1 MPTVEAITRVY
12 NETVDSILVTVASL
26 NSQGHPIECILLVD
40 DGSTDPPD
48 FGAVAKASRIPV
60 SVRHNKSLSQL
71 ES

>member
-26 NSQGHPIECILLVD
+26 NSQGHPIEYILLVD

-48 FGAVAKASRIPV
+48 FDVVAEASRIPV
-60 SVRHNKSLSQL
+60 SVRDNKSLSQL